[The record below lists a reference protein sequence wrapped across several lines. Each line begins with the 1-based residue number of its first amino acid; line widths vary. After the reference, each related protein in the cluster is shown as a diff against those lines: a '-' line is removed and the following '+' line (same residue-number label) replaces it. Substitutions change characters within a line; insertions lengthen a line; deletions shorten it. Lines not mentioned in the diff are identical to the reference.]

1 MSEPGERLSDNKRH
15 PAVKALQAA
24 GKDLDQAFTRCIKG
38 QKGVPRR
45 LLQAMV
51 YSFTAGGKRL
61 RPALVL
67 ECFNAVKK
75 PGASKNAALA
85 AALAIELIHTFSL
98 IHDDLPAMDD
108 DDLRRG
114 QPTNH
119 IVFGEAVAILA
130 GDALTALAFGILSD
144 VEPAKIAVR
153 LVKELA
159 KATGPAGMIGG
170 QILDIEGENKCL
182 LLSELQEL
190 HQKKTGA
197 LLTSACR
204 LGALAGGASKK
215 ELETLTE
222 FGQHLGLAF
231 QIVDDILDE
240 TSTPR
245 QLGKATQKDRPN
257 GKNTYPTLI
266 GLEESRQ
273 KAQVQLNLAIKS
285 IQGLGRQGK
294 TLRQIAE
301 FVVMRTV

>member
-1 MSEPGERLSDNKRH
+1 VSDNKKH
-15 PAVKALQAA
+15 PAVKVLKAA
-24 GKDLDQAFTRCIKG
+24 GHDVNKAFSRDIKSL
-38 QKGVPRR
+38 KNAPKR
-45 LLQAMV
+45 LVQAME

-75 PGASKNAALA
+75 TGAKKDNALKAALA
-85 AALAIELIHTFSL
+85 LELVHTFSL

-130 GDALTALAFGILSD
+130 GDALSTLAFQILSQIEPPKIAAQLVHELALA
-144 VEPAKIAVR
+144 A
-153 LVKELA
+153 
-159 KATGPAGMIGG
+159 GPIGMIGG

-182 LLSELQEL
+182 LMSELQNL

-197 LLTSACR
+197 LLTCACKM
-204 LGALAGGASKK
+204 GALAAGASQSQ
-215 ELETLTE
+215 LQSLTA

-231 QIVDDILDE
+231 QIVDDILDV
-240 TSTPR
+240 TSTP
-245 QLGKATQKDRPN
+245 QELGKATQKDAHH

-266 GLEESRQ
+266 GLDESKQ
-273 KAQVQLNLAIKS
+273 TAQHHLLLALKS
-285 IQGLGRQGK
+285 LEKLGPRAK
-294 TLRQIAE
+294 TLRQLAD
-301 FVVMRTV
+301 FVVQRTM